1 MSSEDNRSPQRLSPT
16 DKAGGSG
23 SAAEAATSRPPAD
36 ESGGRDQVGA
46 RFRALLAEF
55 RGKLESELQGWLTAK
70 EQAAAVE
77 SAASRELTG
86 VLTRFVA
93 RDGKR
98 LRPALL
104 YYTYRACGG
113 HSDEAVMP
121 MAMAAELLHTYLLI
135 HDDIMDHADTRR
147 GEPSAHVLFRD
158 LHRQRGWRGSSEHF
172 GESVGI
178 LLGDLAQSYSLEL
191 YSSVDLAPE
200 VAEQFRLDYS
210 AMCQEVILGQYLEMT
225 AGYREHLEEDE
236 LLRVLRM
243 KSGRYSVERP
253 VQLGALL
260 ARAPESTRDGLNEYG
275 LRLGEAFQLQD
286 DLLGM
291 FGDAR
296 TVGKPVG
303 SDLLEGKF
311 TLLIHHA
318 LRELSDQE
326 RQILQGA
333 LGDSTLVPSEV
344 RAAQQRIEASGA
356 RQRVEGMVDQRLD
369 QARQALAG
377 LDLKRD
383 GSDFLVGLIDYLRGR
398 KR

>member
-1 MSSEDNRSPQRLSPT
+1 MGSENFRLPQGASPADGDGAAGPT
-16 DKAGGSG
+16 
-23 SAAEAATSRPPAD
+23 AEATAPGPAA
-36 ESGGRDQVGA
+36 SGVDGHDQVGE

-55 RGKLESELQGWLTAK
+55 RGKLESELRSWLTAK

-77 SAASRELTG
+77 SAASRELTD
-86 VLTRFVA
+86 VLTGFVA
-93 RDGKR
+93 REGKR

-104 YYTYRACGG
+104 YYAYRACGG
-113 HSDEAVMP
+113 HSDEVIMP
-121 MAMAAELLHTYLLI
+121 MAMAVELLHTYLLI

-147 GEPSAHVLFRD
+147 GEPSAHLLFRD
-158 LHRQRGWRGSSEHF
+158 LHRQRDWRGSSEHF

-191 YSSVDLAPE
+191 YSSVHPAPE
-200 VAEQFRLDYS
+200 VEEQFRLDYS

-225 AGYREHLEEDE
+225 AGYRDHLEEDE

-260 ARAPESTRDGLNEYG
+260 ARAPESTRDRLNEYG

-318 LRELSDQE
+318 LGELPDQE
-326 RQILQGA
+326 RRVLLGA
-333 LGDSTLVPSEV
+333 LGDSTLEPSEV

-356 RQRVEGMVDQRLD
+356 RRRVEQMVDQRLD

-377 LDLKRD
+377 LELKRD
-383 GSDFLVGLIDYLRGR
+383 GSDFLIGLIDYLRGR